1 MSLTKQILDLGAY
14 HFMPGHMDGGDKDW
28 TNWEREEIE
37 DFDYPH
43 GGTTKPAELDLTMP
57 EVPKNKFSKIDKENM
72 EVLTMPW
79 DEKNRLNDEYLKR
92 CGTV

>member
-1 MSLTKQILDLGAY
+1 
-14 HFMPGHMDGGDKDW
+14 
-28 TNWEREEIE
+28 
-37 DFDYPH
+37 
-43 GGTTKPAELDLTMP
+43 
-57 EVPKNKFSKIDKENM
+57 M